1 MKRYEYMTADLSA
14 EPSFNVH
21 TKLIRYIEKLNE
33 YGKQGWRLISG
44 TDDWKYSIFEREIED
59 HEEKQVIPADTYPAP
74 RRNKTERANT
84 KALSVFYTVIKHA
97 FYLISQIIHPSTQ
110 G

>member
-1 MKRYEYMTADLSA
+1 MKRYEYMTVDLSA

-21 TKLIRYIEKLNE
+21 VKLDRYIAKLNE

-59 HEEKQVIPADTYPAP
+59 NLLHLFIPRKRMKEVILD
-74 RRNKTERANT
+74 
-84 KALSVFYTVIKHA
+84 S
-97 FYLISQIIHPSTQ
+97 
-110 G
+110 

>member
-1 MKRYEYMTADLSA
+1 M
-14 EPSFNVH
+14 F
-21 TKLIRYIEKLNE
+21 IRNLEKQEKVFERFEKLNE

-59 HEEKQVIPADTYPAP
+59 HG
-74 RRNKTERANT
+74 
-84 KALSVFYTVIKHA
+84 
-97 FYLISQIIHPSTQ
+97 Q